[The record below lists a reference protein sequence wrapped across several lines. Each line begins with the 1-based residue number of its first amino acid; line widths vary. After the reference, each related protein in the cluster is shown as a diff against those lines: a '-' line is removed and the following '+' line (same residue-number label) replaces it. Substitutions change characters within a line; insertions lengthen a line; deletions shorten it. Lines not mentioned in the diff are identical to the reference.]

1 MGAVMTRTISTAG
14 AERPVAAQISP
25 SGGTLRGPVFGS
37 GMARFPQTSSSSL
50 LIAGGLA
57 ICALAWTP
65 QALAQTVSAPATAA
79 GCVENVGQSQFA
91 CASGST
97 ANGVGAVAVGKVAQA
112 TGANSTAIG
121 LGATANADGSTAI
134 GNSANNGSVAGVN
147 STAVGFAAAAWGDS
161 STAVGGSQF
170 SSQTLA
176 KGTNSSV
183 FGSFAKAGGTG
194 SSAFANAGT
203 TALGA
208 TAQAGTT
215 ALGQTNATAVGFAA
229 LANGA
234 NATATGANSS
244 ASNTSAS
251 AYGSASNASGVNATA
266 IGQSSSASADGAT
279 AVGSSAQA
287 TATGAVAVGL
297 SSAATGRN
305 AIAIGNGAIATGSV
319 AVGAAA
325 SAANGGAAFGDG
337 AVATGSLATALG
349 PNSQALG
356 ANSVAIGSGSV
367 ATLANTVSFGTPGN
381 ERRLTNVAAGV
392 NPTDAVNVSQLSG
405 LTSGFQ
411 SQITGLQGQITSNLS
426 ESRRG
431 IAATAALASVATP
444 SAPGKTTMAMN
455 ASTYEGQ
462 AGFGIAL
469 THRLAWTDIPVYVS
483 GAYGNGG
490 GTQHVGRVGMAVEW

>member
-1 MGAVMTRTISTAG
+1 MTRTISTAG
-14 AERPVAAQISP
+14 AERPVTAQISP
-25 SGGTLRGPVFGS
+25 SGGTLRGPVFGPRI
-37 GMARFPQTSSSSL
+37 ARFPQTSSSAL

-91 CASGST
+91 CASGAT
-97 ANGVGAVAVGKVAQA
+97 ANGVGAVAVGNVAQA

-279 AVGSSAQA
+279 A
-287 TATGAVAVGL
+287 
-297 SSAATGRN
+297 
-305 AIAIGNGAIATGSV
+305 
-319 AVGAAA
+319 
-325 SAANGGAAFGDG
+325 
-337 AVATGSLATALG
+337 LG

-367 ATLANTVSFGTPGN
+367 ATLPNTVSFGTSGN